1 MSSRPVAATLAAV
14 LLVVACA
21 GPAAAPSAAPS
32 VAAATPAASA
42 SASNVACDRPAA
54 SPSPGGWWRDR
65 VFYEVFV
72 RSFADSDGDGI
83 GDLRGLT
90 AHLDD
95 LNDGDPATHD
105 DLGVTGL
112 WLMPIAESPSYH
124 GYDVVDYRTVEQ
136 DYGTADDLRA
146 LVDAAHE
153 RGIAVIL
160 DLVINHTSREHPWFQ
175 DARVRGS
182 AHEDWYVWSDEHP
195 GIARPDGARVWHPDG
210 DRFYYGYFWEGMP
223 DLDLENP
230 AVTAELDSIAD
241 FWLADV
247 GVDGF
252 RLDAAR
258 HLIED
263 GRQLENVDATFDWL
277 RDFRER
283 IKIRHPDALV
293 LGEVWDAS
301 SMSSRYV
308 RDGALDLAFDF
319 GLASATI
326 TSLRSGERG
335 SLRAAWQEVTELYP
349 AGGLA
354 TFLTNHDQ
362 DRIMSELDGDPAAAG
377 LAGALLLTGAGTPFV
392 YYGEEIGM
400 TGRKPDE
407 RIRTPMRWDATE
419 PGRRVHDRHAV
430 AAARRR
436 PARHRRRERD
446 ARSRPRSSPDTATSS
461 AVRAAHPAL
470 SRGAWRSSTPTRRRS
485 SPTCGTTRGRPRRH
499 WSWRTCPPSPC
510 HRRRSTSH
518 EGPLCEVTGV
528 DVLYGAAAAATP
540 PSSRRPV
547 ASRGTCR
554 SSDSGR
560 ASSWCWSWPDE
571 RRAPAAPRDRGRGA
585 GHGRTGREGSSWRRP
600 S

>member
-32 VAAATPAASA
+32 AAEATPAASA
-42 SASNVACDRPAA
+42 SASSVACDRPAA
-54 SPSPGGWWRDR
+54 SPPPGAWWRDR

-146 LVDAAHE
+146 MVDAAHE

-160 DLVINHTSREHPWFQ
+160 DLVINHTSRDHPWFQ

-182 AHEDWYVWSDEHP
+182 SHEDWYVWSDEHP
-195 GIARPDGARVWHPDG
+195 GVARPDGARVWHPDG

-230 AVTAELDSIAD
+230 VVTAELDSIAD
-241 FWLADV
+241 FWLTDV

-263 GRQLENVDATFDWL
+263 GRKLENVDATFDWL
-277 RDFRER
+277 RGFRER
-283 IKIRHPDALV
+283 IKTRHPDALV

-308 RDGALDLAFDF
+308 RDGALDLTFDF

-326 TSLRSGERG
+326 TSLRSGDRG

-377 LAGALLLTGAGTPFV
+377 LAGELLLTGAGTPFV
-392 YYGEEIGM
+392 YYGEEIGL

-407 RIRTPMRWDATE
+407 RIRTPMRWDATSPGAGFTTGTPWQPLGDDPPGTDVASERAE
-419 PGRRVHDRHAV
+419 PDSLL
-430 AAARRR
+430 ARY
-436 PARHRRRERD
+436 RD
-446 ARSRPRSSPDTATSS
+446 LA

-470 SRGAWRSSTPTRRRS
+470 SRGDLAVVDADEPSVIAYLRHDPGTPATALVVANLS
-485 SPTCGTTRGRPRRH
+485 AEPVTSPALDLA
-499 WSWRTCPPSPC
+499 
-510 HRRRSTSH
+510 

-528 DVLYGAAAAATP
+528 DVLYGTAAAGAPPVVTAAGGFDGYV
-540 PSSRRPV
+540 PV
-547 ASRGTCR
+547 
-554 SSDSGR
+554 
-560 ASSWCWSWPDE
+560 E
-571 RRAPAAPRDRGRGA
+571 RLGPREIVVLELA
-585 GHGRTGREGSSWRRP
+585 G
-600 S
+600 